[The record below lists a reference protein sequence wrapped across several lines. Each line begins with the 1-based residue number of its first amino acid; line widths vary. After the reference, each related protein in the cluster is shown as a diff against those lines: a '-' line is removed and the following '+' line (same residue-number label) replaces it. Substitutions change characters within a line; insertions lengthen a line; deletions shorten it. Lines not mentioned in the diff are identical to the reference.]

1 MRKVLLIPLAL
12 AASLQIAAG
21 GPAVLHLPQDRLEA
35 PVLFGSRI
43 VSVNRPLG
51 KVFAPGQRN
60 PFPVL
65 MRFQP
70 DSAGNMVLWPEGRPK
85 EGFRG
90 HGPKGGRG
98 RDRHIHPVH
107 FPLLTDRTA
116 DTLAFDVSGYFSAY
130 PDQVSAIP
138 PKMLQEDF
146 LRASDIVSVKE
157 TPEYLQITGKY
168 SYASGLEV
176 TAACYLLFLPEKPMP
191 VRTVDPEK
199 AGYNAV
205 EHRDRGSRQDQPS
218 QRWDLDRRTH
228 IDFYVD
234 KAFPTEWYPYI
245 KEGIEDWNRAFERIG
260 RGAVL
265 RVRPEPADGSLD
277 RTSPLVNMVRYI
289 DVDEPN
295 AKGDVLC
302 DPRSGEIL
310 QADILWWKRA
320 ETLLQD
326 WRYVQT
332 GAADPR
338 ARLRDCPM
346 DMLGPM
352 IRHSICHETGHA
364 LGLCHNMGA
373 SFSYPSDSLRSPSFT
388 QRYGTAA
395 SVMDYAR
402 FNHLATAGDVA
413 AGVGLLPP
421 RVGPYDLYAIACG
434 YAAEE
439 PEPDRYCA
447 YAPAITAAI
456 PPDPSAQPETLGDD
470 LLASSAAGL
479 GNCRALLTLDG
490 LDDHRLGLLR
500 KQYYR
505 YLTLALSNIGGAVR
519 GTPVPWR
526 KQKETL
532 AFVLRGLAA
541 VPSELADPAA
551 EKRIQDELEGHFLPE
566 RIQQTCG
573 EKALKRYFR
582 TLRRLRNRYKT
593 HYPTI
598 Y

>member
-1 MRKVLLIPLAL
+1 
-12 AASLQIAAG
+12 
-21 GPAVLHLPQDRLEA
+21 
-35 PVLFGSRI
+35 
-43 VSVNRPLG
+43 
-51 KVFAPGQRN
+51 
-60 PFPVL
+60 
-65 MRFQP
+65 
-70 DSAGNMVLWPEGRPK
+70 
-85 EGFRG
+85 
-90 HGPKGGRG
+90 
-98 RDRHIHPVH
+98 
-107 FPLLTDRTA
+107 
-116 DTLAFDVSGYFSAY
+116 
-130 PDQVSAIP
+130 
-138 PKMLQEDF
+138 
-146 LRASDIVSVKE
+146 
-157 TPEYLQITGKY
+157 
-168 SYASGLEV
+168 
-176 TAACYLLFLPEKPMP
+176 
-191 VRTVDPEK
+191 
-199 AGYNAV
+199 
-205 EHRDRGSRQDQPS
+205 
-218 QRWDLDRRTH
+218 
-228 IDFYVD
+228 
-234 KAFPTEWYPYI
+234 
-245 KEGIEDWNRAFERIG
+245 
-260 RGAVL
+260 
-265 RVRPEPADGSLD
+265 
-277 RTSPLVNMVRYI
+277 
-289 DVDEPN
+289 
-295 AKGDVLC
+295 
-302 DPRSGEIL
+302 
-310 QADILWWKRA
+310 
-320 ETLLQD
+320 
-326 WRYVQT
+326 
-332 GAADPR
+332 
-338 ARLRDCPM
+338 
-346 DMLGPM
+346 
-352 IRHSICHETGHA
+352 
-364 LGLCHNMGA
+364 MGA

-541 VPSELADPAA
+541 APSELADPAA